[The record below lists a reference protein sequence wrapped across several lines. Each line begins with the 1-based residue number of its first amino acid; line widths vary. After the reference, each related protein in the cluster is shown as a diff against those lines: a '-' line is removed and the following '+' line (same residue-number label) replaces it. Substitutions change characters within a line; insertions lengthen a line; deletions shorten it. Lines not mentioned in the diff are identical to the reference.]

1 MAMWIGID
9 VSMDT
14 LDIGWHLY
22 GQRFAKKVS
31 NDEKGFEAI
40 IAAVPADAHFVMEAT
55 GSYSFDFAHFLHEQG
70 RYVACVNPAMTCFYA
85 RSELSRTKS
94 DKSDAFSIARFGQ
107 DRQPPR
113 WKPVSREV
121 IELRQLQAFYD
132 QLTCQLTQHSNHA
145 HAIKR
150 TKFRSQN
157 ALDLIDEVELFLSAQ
172 MEKTLKKM
180 EALAM
185 VSMSRTVEVLQ
196 SIPGIG
202 LKSSVRMAAAVGDFN
217 DFEGPR
223 NLASF
228 VGLTPLTQQ
237 SGISVKSRG
246 HMSRMGGVRIRGAL
260 YMCAVVASR
269 YNPQC
274 KALKDRMKKAGKP
287 GKVII
292 VAIMNKLIRIMH
304 SLVVH
309 DCLYDPNFGLKNA

>member
-14 LDIGWHLY
+14 LDVGWYQY
-22 GQRFAKKVS
+22 GQKFSTKVS
-31 NDEKGFEAI
+31 NTQKGFEAI
-40 IAAVPADAHFVMEAT
+40 IAAVPSDAQFVMECT
-55 GSYSFDFAHFLHEQG
+55 GCYSFDFATYLHEQG
-70 RYVACVNPAMTCFYA
+70 RYVACVNPAMTKFYA

-94 DKSDAFSIARFGQ
+94 DKSDAYSIARFGQ

-113 WKPVSREV
+113 WRPVSREI

-132 QLTCQLTQHSNHA
+132 QLNCQLTQHSNHA

-150 TKFRSQN
+150 TKFGSQY
-157 ALDLIDEVELFLSAQ
+157 ALDLIDEVELFLAAQ
-172 MEKTLKKM
+172 IEKTLKKM
-180 EALAM
+180 ESLAM
-185 VSMSRTVEVLQ
+185 VTMSRTVEVLQ
-196 SIPGIG
+196 SITGIG
-202 LKSSVRMAAAVGDFN
+202 LKSSVRVAAAIGDFN
-217 DFEGPR
+217 DFESPR

-246 HMSRMGGVRIRGAL
+246 HMSRMGGARIRGSL

-274 KALKDRMKKAGKP
+274 KAMKVRMKAAGKP

-309 DCLYDPNFGLKNA
+309 DCLYDPTYGLKSA